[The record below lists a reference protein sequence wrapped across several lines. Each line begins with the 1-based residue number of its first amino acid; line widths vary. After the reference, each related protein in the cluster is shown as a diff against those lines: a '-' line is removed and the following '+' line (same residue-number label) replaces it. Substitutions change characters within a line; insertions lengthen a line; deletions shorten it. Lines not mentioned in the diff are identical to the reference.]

1 MALAIVPLEAVA
13 QVQKAPSPPAADRS
27 ASVRNATKGIVV
39 PPALEDI
46 EVMCAL
52 LTGCADVAFPKPGE
66 DVVSCVKASWQAL
79 GSADAVRTSLGI
91 RDCALRANSCRELR
105 ECALAGASADVCNGR
120 AMKSDEPIGFC
131 DLDGRAV
138 SCFRGKP
145 LFVRDCPRAGE
156 QCSVAGGKPICSL
169 GSCPADM
176 AEGAAQ
182 CSANGQRVLRCQ
194 DGRLQSR
201 DCSVLGLRC
210 ATSNSKPVCAP
221 VTKGCTTA
229 SVHRCDG
236 KIAVACL
243 DGHEVRVLCDAAR
256 MSCVS
261 PNKAGANGV
270 CAPADTAPP
279 AKCVDERPRCTGN
292 AIEYCFGGRKRTFLC
307 NAFGF
312 SRCVPG
318 RSGPRCVGGVA
329 GP

>member
-1 MALAIVPLEAVA
+1 MRSALVLGSVAIAALTALAIVPLEAVA
-13 QVQKAPSPPAADRS
+13 QAQTAASPSAGGRS
-27 ASVRNATKGIVV
+27 ASVRNATKGVVV

-46 EVMCAL
+46 EAMCAL

-79 GSADAVRTSLGI
+79 ASADTVRLSLGI
-91 RDCALRANSCRELR
+91 RDCALRANSCGELR
-105 ECALAGASADVCNGR
+105 ECALAGASPDVCNGR

-176 AEGAAQ
+176 AEGASQ

-194 DGRLQSR
+194 DRRLQSR

-210 ATSNSKPVCAP
+210 ATSNGKPVCVP
-221 VTKGCTTA
+221 VTKSCTTA

-236 KIAVACL
+236 KAAVACL

-261 PNKAGANGV
+261 PNDTRTNGV
-270 CAPADTAPP
+270 CALLAPARPE
-279 AKCVDERPRCTGN
+279 KCVDGRPRCVGN
-292 AIEYCFGGRKRTFLC
+292 AIEYCFG
-307 NAFGF
+307 
-312 SRCVPG
+312 
-318 RSGPRCVGGVA
+318 
-329 GP
+329 